1 MGERFLAEDAALAPA
16 LDKAPSFATGA
27 QFENVALKGVTVSGN
42 NPVSADALASTNIPV
57 PTSISAPT
65 TITASSIR
73 PASTCIPTQPGQ
85 PSMVSSSKDNPG
97 WLSRLL
103 VFRDITVNHMVQEEG
118 PVFDTATRFLGENQP
133 QKIGTHLPGGQGP
146 QSP

>member
-1 MGERFLAEDAALAPA
+1 MNVLAMILADHQRVLGIIQDLESTRDHRFREDMSDLLRREATLHMNAEERVFYPALAPF
-16 LDKAPSFATGA
+16 LPD
-27 QFENVALKGVTVSGN
+27 GVTMSIEQHH
-42 NPVSADALASTNIPV
+42 LARFSLNSLV
-57 PTSISAPT
+57 N
-65 TITASSIR
+65 
-73 PASTCIPTQPGQ
+73 
-85 PSMVSSSKDNPG
+85 SSKDNPG